1 MQKFP
6 LLSRLFFNFTLNLF
20 AVVVGDSEP
29 GDLAKTA
36 ANITCSHTTE
46 FGAPRLRTLRYTDP
60 LTLN

>member
-36 ANITCSHTTE
+36 ANITCSHATE
-46 FGAPRLRTLRYTDP
+46 FGAPRLRALRYTNP
-60 LTLN
+60 LALN